1 MKRRTILIVVAV
13 VLALGAAGLV
23 YWYTGTV
30 KKQAGVADDATR
42 YVLVAREDIPARTS
56 GAVAVQ
62 KGMAEAKAV
71 PESLIA
77 PGALT
82 NASALDGKVFTGAV
96 AKGQQIVSGLLGD
109 PEQQSLSYEIQ
120 AGMRA
125 VAIPI
130 DRLRGVGGT
139 PRVGDRVDVYATF
152 TRDELCQAGLSVEN
166 VLPVVEQGA
175 DGELVVAQP
184 VAMTTT
190 NAANDEEG
198 DGTNEGA
205 GGLVSSITKVLLQQV
220 EVLAIDQLEGN
231 SGSGV
236 LSDSGEDAPKNPVVV
251 LMIAP
256 EDVERLV
263 FAQEIGTLWLALV
276 PAEDAEQALTPGR
289 ILTNIFR

>member
-1 MKRRTILIVVAV
+1 MKRRSILIVLAV

-56 GAVAVQ
+56 GALAVQ

-96 AKGQQIVSGLLGD
+96 AKGQQIVSGQLGD
-109 PEQQSLSYEIQ
+109 PQQQSLSYEIQ
-120 AGMRA
+120 TGMRA

-152 TRDELCQAGLSVEN
+152 TRDELAQAGLSVEN
-166 VLPVVEQGA
+166 VLPATEQGK

-190 NAANDEEG
+190 KGSDEEESG
-198 DGTNEGA
+198 DTTPGTS
-205 GGLVSSITKVLLQQV
+205 LVSSITKVLLQQV
-220 EVLAIDQLEGN
+220 EVLAIDSLQGS

-236 LSDSGEDAPKNPVVV
+236 LTDNGEDAPKNPVVV

-276 PAEDAEQALTPGR
+276 PAEGAEQTLTPGR

>member
-1 MKRRTILIVVAV
+1 MKRRSILIVLAV

-23 YWYTGTV
+23 YWYTGAV
-30 KKQAGVADDATR
+30 KKQASVADDATR

-56 GAVAVQ
+56 GALAVQ

-82 NASALDGKVFTGAV
+82 NASALDGRVFTGAV

-109 PEQQSLSYEIQ
+109 PEQQSLSYEIK

-152 TRDELCQAGLSVEN
+152 TRDELAQAGLSVEN
-166 VLPVVEQGA
+166 VLPAAEQGK
-175 DGELVVAQP
+175 DGELVLAEP

-190 NAANDEEG
+190 KTEDEEESG
-198 DGTNEGA
+198 GTTPGT
-205 GGLVSSITKVLLQQV
+205 GLVSSITKVLLQQV
-220 EVLAIDQLEGN
+220 EVLAIDALQGN
-231 SGSGV
+231 SGAGV
-236 LSDSGEDAPKNPVVV
+236 LTDNGEDAPKNPVVV

-263 FAQEIGTLWLALV
+263 FSQEIGTLWLALV